1 MSYSVKSVL
10 LAGVGGQGV
19 LVASDI
25 LSEVAAHSGLDVK
38 KSEVHGVAQRG
49 GSVVSHVRFGEKVFS
64 PLGKMGDIDFLVAF
78 EKLEALRY
86 GHWVRDEGTV
96 VVNDHKVMPTLLAT
110 ETRAY
115 PEEAIEF
122 LKKKSPSVAVV
133 EAHRI
138 AKELGNL
145 RVVNIVMCGVLST
158 FLDFEERTWKEVIS
172 EKVPS
177 KTLEVNLK
185 AFARGRSSRSN
196 SS

>member
-1 MSYSVKSVL
+1 M
-10 LAGVGGQGV
+10 

-25 LSEVAAHSGLDVK
+25 LSEVAARSGLDAK

-64 PLGKMGDIDFLVAF
+64 PLGKMGDINFLLAF

-86 GHWVRDEGTV
+86 GHWLRDDGTII
-96 VVNDHKVMPTLLAT
+96 VNDQKIMPTLFAT
-110 ETRAY
+110 ETRGY

-133 EAHRI
+133 QAYQI
-138 AKELGNL
+138 AKELHNL
-145 RVVNIVMCGVLST
+145 RVINMVMCGVLST
-158 FLDFEERTWKEVIS
+158 FLDFKEETWSEVIS

-177 KTLEVNLK
+177 NTLEVNLK
-185 AFARGRSSRSN
+185 AFARGRSSAGN
-196 SS
+196 PV

>member
-1 MSYSVKSVL
+1 M
-10 LAGVGGQGV
+10 

-25 LSEVAAHSGLDVK
+25 LSEVAVRSGLDAK

-64 PLGKMGDIDFLVAF
+64 PLGKMGDIDFLLAF

-86 GHWVRDEGTV
+86 GHWLRDSGAII
-96 VVNDHKVMPTLLAT
+96 VNDQKIMPTLFAT

-122 LKKKSPSVAVV
+122 LKKKSRSVAVV
-133 EAHRI
+133 QAHKI
-138 AKELGNL
+138 AKELGNP
-145 RVVNIVMCGVLST
+145 RVTNIVMCGALST
-158 FLDFEERTWKEVIS
+158 FLDFKEGIWSEVIS
-172 EKVPS
+172 EKVPP

-185 AFARGRSSRSN
+185 AFDRGKSSARDST
-196 SS
+196 